1 MKTRVIELLVAL
13 SAGLACGEPGGLAA
27 GELVVAVPAD
37 SYAGSSDGALALYP
51 VNTTVYE
58 PLLRL
63 GADYRVEPLL
73 ATRWELIPSNTWR
86 FHLRQ
91 GVRFHDGTP
100 LTAEA
105 VRWTLERMTRRGTG
119 TLGIGVGSARA
130 VDDSTVDVTPVVA
143 NRRLPEQL
151 THPNWSIMS
160 PRSDPATHPV
170 GTGPFR
176 FVQYRANDHITV
188 SRFDGYWG
196 TRATLDRLTF
206 RFVPDPAT
214 RVLALRAGEVDVVA
228 EFPREVADPRVVR
241 SPVSGY
247 ETLYIT
253 LHGAPPYDA
262 GRELAV
268 RRAVAASIDR
278 AHIAREVWRGAA
290 DPAPTV
296 VPAAVLGR
304 HAGRVRGV
312 RYDPAAA
319 RAILDSAGWTPGPDG
334 IRRRKAKRLTL
345 TLVVGFPN
353 PFIHRPMPELVQSAL
368 RAVGIEVRIV
378 QLPDEAAWQARI
390 KTGQGD
396 LWAEAGGQ
404 NDANPCFLAHLL
416 FYSGP
421 RARPSG
427 YARLFAPGASL
438 DRFVDA
444 CREAITLDD
453 VQRNAADAEH
463 VLVDETSVVVPLA
476 ATKRVWGVSERVG
489 GFVPHP
495 STLSQRWEGV
505 TVRR

>member
-1 MKTRVIELLVAL
+1 MRARARALLLLLGVGCVRSNARDTRV
-13 SAGLACGEPGGLAA
+13 
-27 GELVVAVPAD
+27 LVVAVPAD

-58 PLLRL
+58 PLVRL

-73 ATRWELIPSNTWR
+73 ATQWELIPPNTWR

-100 LTAEA
+100 FTAEA
-105 VRWTLERMTRRGTG
+105 VRWTLERMARKGTG
-119 TLGIGVGSARA
+119 TLGIGPASTRVA
-130 VDDSTVDVTPVVA
+130 DDSTVDITPVVA

-151 THPNWSIMS
+151 THPNWSILAAG
-160 PRSDPATHPV
+160 SDPASHPM

-176 FVQYRANDHITV
+176 FVEYRPNDHITV
-188 SRFDGYWG
+188 ERFDGYWG
-196 TRATLDRLTF
+196 VRATLDRLIF

-214 RVLALRAGEVDVVA
+214 RVLALRAGEVDIVS
-228 EFPREVADPRVVR
+228 EFPREVTDPRVVR

-253 LHGAPPYDA
+253 LHGAPPYDL
-262 GRELAV
+262 GSELAV

-278 AHIAREVWRGAA
+278 AHISREVWRGAA
-290 DPAPTV
+290 EATPTV
-296 VPAAVLGR
+296 VPAAVLGA
-304 HAGRVRGV
+304 HASRVQGAS
-312 RYDPAAA
+312 YDPAKA
-319 RAILDSAGWTPGPDG
+319 RAILDSAGWRVGGDG
-334 IRRRKAKRLTL
+334 LRSRGARRLAL

-353 PFIHRPMPELVQSAL
+353 PFIHRPMPELVQAAL
-368 RAVGIEVRIV
+368 RTVGIDVRIV

-390 KTGQGD
+390 KTGEGD

-427 YARLFAPGASL
+427 YARLFAPGPSL

-444 CREAITLDD
+444 CREAVVLDD
-453 VQRNAADAEH
+453 VQRNAAAAEH

-476 ATKRVWGVSERVG
+476 ATRRVWGVSERVR

-495 STLSQRWEGV
+495 STLSQRWE
-505 TVRR
+505 TVSVREP